1 MKTILILIGLAAL
14 SACSATTQQSLSVD
28 EVEPHMVAGS
38 EARKKYCRN
47 IIHNPGEYRDCFHG
61 IGLVHKKYSEG
72 VAYPDKNQEGD
83 K

>member
-1 MKTILILIGLAAL
+1 MKIIITLIGFAFL
-14 SACSATTQQSLSVD
+14 SACSATSQNTLSVD

-38 EARKKYCRN
+38 DARKKYCRS
-47 IIHNPGEYRDCFHG
+47 IIHNNGEYRDCFYG

-72 VAYPDKNQEGD
+72 VAYPDKNTGG